1 MGKGTDLARQIVD
14 MSREYNR
21 HIESLYKEIDCL
33 RDEIKYQKDRA
44 ENQKDY
50 YNKHAEKL
58 EKVLEAVTDIICHN
72 INTTRA
78 GNHYINLW
86 DDYEEFRKLIDILG
100 IKLDVSKTESEEK
113 ENEN

>member
-1 MGKGTDLARQIVD
+1 MENGTDLARQIVE

-21 HIESLYKEIDCL
+21 HIESLYKQIDIL
-33 RDEIKYQKDRA
+33 RDEITYQKDRA

-58 EKVLEAVTDIICHN
+58 EKALEAVTNIICRN
-72 INTTRA
+72 ILNTVDE
-78 GNHYINLW
+78 NHYLNMW
-86 DDYEEFRKLIDILG
+86 DDEKDFKKLIEVLG
-100 IKLDVSKTESEEK
+100 ITLEVSKTEREEK